1 MTYKEITESLK
12 CCVKRD
18 CYNCGRL
25 GNDIRKELECR
36 INLMRRSLGLIARQQ
51 AKIERLKKENKI
63 LSINADTAFQDGLN
77 YAEQMKAGIKS
88 ESVKEFAERLKNKIE
103 IDLSCGVDSAYYLD
117 GVLFNDIDNL
127 AKEMVGTKNEN

>member
-1 MTYKEITESLK
+1 MTDKKALEVLK
-12 CCVKRD
+12 SWLQLAYHNADGTDECCA
-18 CYNCGRL
+18 
-25 GNDIRKELECR
+25 ELYEALQTMFAL
-36 INLMRRSLGLIARQQ
+36 INRQQ

-117 GVLFNDIDNL
+117 DVLFNDIDNL